1 MVRCRSYSARLNRI
15 FKLTE
20 KQVEANQILRLPSRH
35 TLFEGGSRSTKTFT
49 ILRCMVYRAL
59 KAPNSRHV
67 ALRFRF
73 NHIKASIG
81 LDTFPKMM
89 GLCFPDVKYNLS
101 KADWYITFPNGSE
114 LWLGGLDDKLRTE
127 KILGNEYAS
136 IFFNEVSQISL
147 GARNTALTRLAQRCP
162 YTNPLTGDEEV
173 LKLKAFYDCNPPSKA
188 HWIYKLFHKRQDP
201 DSNKPLMNGDQYSK
215 LLMNPRDNAENLPL
229 GYLEE
234 LENMPVRLRLRFLD
248 GLYSE
253 VDDSALWTIEILD
266 KWRADDRVE
275 LPDFQRVVV
284 AVDPSGADDDPD
296 KNNDAIGITV
306 TALGVDGNAYL
317 LEDLTVKAGPATW
330 GKVAASA
337 FERHDADLIV
347 AEQNYGGEMVRY
359 VLKTAKPDAHIKLV
373 NASRGK
379 VLRAEPISSLHEQGK
394 VRLVGVFP
402 ELEDEL
408 CGFTTTGY
416 IGDRSPNRA
425 DAFVFGVTEL
435 FPGLTRKEKRVKKR
449 GRPIEHNVG
458 STGWMMG

>member
-1 MVRCRSYSARLNRI
+1 MYSDRPNRI
-15 FKLTE
+15 FKLTS
-20 KQVEANQILRLPSRH
+20 KQVEANELLRLDARH

-49 ILRCMVYRAL
+49 ILRAMVYRAL
-59 KAPNSRHV
+59 KAPKSRHV

-73 NHIKASIG
+73 NHIKASVG
-81 LDTFPKMM
+81 MDTFPKLME
-89 GLCFPDVKYNLS
+89 LCFPGIDYTLS
-101 KADWYITFPNGSE
+101 KSDWYIRFPNDSE
-114 LWLGGLDDKLRTE
+114 LWLGGLDDKQRTE

-136 IFFNEVSQISL
+136 IFFNEVSQISY

-162 YTNPLTGDEEV
+162 YVNPLTGDEEI

-188 HWIYKLFHKRQDP
+188 HWVYKLFHKMIDP
-201 DSNKPLMNGDQYSK
+201 DSGKMLQNTGGNFTS
-215 LLMNPRDNAENLPL
+215 LLMNPRDNAENLPP

-234 LENMPVRLRLRFLD
+234 LENMPTRLRKRFLD
-248 GLYSE
+248 GLYAD
-253 VDDSALWTIEILD
+253 VDDSALWTVEVLD
-266 KWRADDRVE
+266 KWRADDLVP

-306 TALGVDGNAYL
+306 TGLGTDGNAYL
-317 LEDLTVKAGPATW
+317 LEDVTVKAGPATW
-330 GKVAASA
+330 GRVAASA
-337 FERHDADLIV
+337 FERHGADLIV

-359 VLKTAKPDAHIKLV
+359 VLKTAKPNAHIKLV

-379 VLRAEPISSLHEQGK
+379 VLRAEPISALHEQGK
-394 VRLVGVFP
+394 VRFVGHFP

-416 IGDRSPNRA
+416 IGERSPNRA

-435 FPGLTRKEKRVKKR
+435 FPGLTRKEKREKKK
-449 GRPIEHNVG
+449 GRNQEATAG
-458 STGWMMG
+458 ATGWMAG

>member
-1 MVRCRSYSARLNRI
+1 
-15 FKLTE
+15 
-20 KQVEANQILRLPSRH
+20 
-35 TLFEGGSRSTKTFT
+35 
-49 ILRCMVYRAL
+49 MVYRAL

-201 DSNKPLMNGDQYSK
+201 DSNKPLMNGDQ
-215 LLMNPRDNAENLPL
+215 
-229 GYLEE
+229 
-234 LENMPVRLRLRFLD
+234 
-248 GLYSE
+248 
-253 VDDSALWTIEILD
+253 WTIEILD